1 MNYQAWL
8 AAQDLTFQD
17 GLVPENNISDS
28 AAQAWNDSITISSD
42 TSSDHSA
49 FAMLIVADQ
58 AQDPIGPMATEEML
72 TISVE
77 LHSQGLRFG
86 LSAQGDMVMSLLLE
100 NPIPRQQLNNALFS
114 ALRPLL
120 ATVGPWNNGY
130 GMRRDNLQVEVH
142 VQLGNAGL

>member
-58 AQDPIGPMATEEML
+58 AQDPIGPMAT
-72 TISVE
+72 
-77 LHSQGLRFG
+77 
-86 LSAQGDMVMSLLLE
+86 
-100 NPIPRQQLNNALFS
+100 
-114 ALRPLL
+114 
-120 ATVGPWNNGY
+120 
-130 GMRRDNLQVEVH
+130 
-142 VQLGNAGL
+142 